1 MLIFRL
7 QNVLSSVKLAQSR
20 GLSDSQHHRDLL
32 PPLNRTHFSTIAWIG
47 TFGSL
52 DWSRVKL
59 LRMDTDSSVVPLQ
72 LQMGVPM
79 LKISSKK
86 IKQVIFKIRSG
97 CILWSSKKDS
107 RGR

>member
-7 QNVLSSVKLAQSR
+7 QNVLSSVKLARSR
-20 GLSDSQHHRDLL
+20 VLSDSQRHRDLL
-32 PPLNRTHFSTIAWIG
+32 PPLNRPHFSTFALDWH
-47 TFGSL
+47 FGSL

-86 IKQVIFKIRSG
+86 IKQVIFKIRNG